1 MSSAGT
7 ARKFNKFQLL
17 IEMFW
22 KTDVD
27 NGEIPDLEE
36 IEDKNVQNTVEDK
49 KIIEI
54 LNKSTNGNLKKL
66 AKEHDIVP
74 MAKTP
79 RVKSSK
85 FKTQKAQVKES
96 DERTQSD
103 KQLSNDDKELEI

>member
-7 ARKFNKFQLL
+7 ARKVNKLQLL

-22 KTDVD
+22 KPDID
-27 NGEIPDLEE
+27 NEEIPDLEE
-36 IEDKNVQNTVEDK
+36 IESKNVQNTVEDK

-54 LNKSTNGNLKKL
+54 LNKSTNGTLKKL

-74 MAKTP
+74 MSKKP
-79 RVKSSK
+79 KDKSSK

-96 DERTQSD
+96 VERAQNE
-103 KQLSNDDKELEI
+103 KQLSNDDKELER

>member
-1 MSSAGT
+1 MSSVGT
-7 ARKFNKFQLL
+7 ARKVNRLQLL
-17 IEMFW
+17 KEMFW
-22 KTDVD
+22 NPDEKEE
-27 NGEIPDLEE
+27 EIPDLEE
-36 IEDKNVQNTVEDK
+36 IENKNVQNTVENK

-54 LNKSTNGNLKKL
+54 LNKSTNGTLKKL

-85 FKTQKAQVKES
+85 FKTPQAQVKES
-96 DERTQSD
+96 DERAQSD

>member
-1 MSSAGT
+1 MSSVGT
-7 ARKFNKFQLL
+7 ARKVNKLQLL

-22 KTDVD
+22 KPDID
-27 NGEIPDLEE
+27 NEEIPDLEE

-49 KIIEI
+49 RIIEI
-54 LNKSTNGNLKKL
+54 LNKSTNGTLKKL

-85 FKTQKAQVKES
+85 FEMRKAQVKES
-96 DERTQSD
+96 DEIVQSN

>member
-1 MSSAGT
+1 MSSVGT
-7 ARKFNKFQLL
+7 ARKVNKLQLL

-22 KTDVD
+22 KPDID
-27 NGEIPDLEE
+27 NEEIPDLEE

-49 KIIEI
+49 KVIET
-54 LNKSTNGNLKKL
+54 LNKSTNGTLKKL

-85 FKTQKAQVKES
+85 FEMRKAQVKES
-96 DERTQSD
+96 DEIVQSN